1 MHDMMEL
8 LHKTFTGQP
17 IEVKA
22 DGESDV
28 LHIKAYACVFGN
40 VDSWGDII
48 QPGAC
53 DAFLA
58 SANADRMRLCYQHN
72 QNEVIGVITDKGV
85 DAIGMWIEAD
95 VLPTTTG
102 KDVQTLLRAGAL
114 DEFSIGYYA
123 DEYHYEKRDGYRNEI
138 RILDAITIVEVSP
151 VTRAA
156 NEKAVILDMK
166 NEGNEPEVEKAEEE
180 QQPEPEAEET
190 HEEETENPIKQDN
203 NMEDIKKQLEA
214 VEQKAAAAETALQAK
229 ETEINNLDASVKA
242 QAKEI
247 ADLRKMIQEQPK
259 SFRKAVREALDA
271 NRETI
276 EGFIKGTGSY
286 TVEFKVASPDGA
298 AFGSVLDN
306 TVHATPILGNA
317 FLLAFRNVSAN
328 SNKIAWIEGTTSKNV
343 GYVAEL
349 AAASKSDVTFIE
361 KTRALAKVATY
372 MEISSE
378 TEGWYEMLYDFCVAE
393 GQRIIMKDVD
403 AKVWAGAGNDSNKPK
418 EIYGIKGAATAFDA
432 LGEYT
437 NPTVGD
443 VILDAIAQVQ
453 KAGYRADVAIVSYK
467 TLASLRGIKDT
478 TGNYLYNQLTGMFG
492 QVQVYPSDQLTD
504 KEVLVAD
511 SYCAEIVIAPLYELE
526 FSRQASTDSWRVDLR
541 RHVQV
546 KTPTAKKAGIVY
558 ASDVDAAIVAI
569 TKA

>member
-1 MHDMMEL
+1 MHDMEL

-22 DGESDV
+22 DGENDV

-48 QPGAC
+48 MPGAC

-58 SANADRMRLCYQHN
+58 SANAGRMRLCYQHN
-72 QNEVIGVITDKGV
+72 QNEVIGVITAKGV
-85 DAIGMWIEAD
+85 DAVGLWFEAD
-95 VLPTTTG
+95 VLPTSTG

-123 DEYHYEKRDGYRNEI
+123 DKYHYEKRDGYAYEI
-138 RILDAITIVEVSP
+138 RILEAITIVEVSP

-166 NEGNEPEVEKAEEE
+166 NEGNEPEQEAE
-180 QQPEPEAEET
+180 QQPEQENEPEAAEQ
-190 HEEETENPIKQDN
+190 EEETENPKQEDN
-203 NMEDIKKQLEA
+203 MDEIKKQLEA

-242 QAKEI
+242 QANEI

-259 SFRKAVREALDA
+259 TFRKAMREALDA

-276 EGFIKGTGSY
+276 EGFIKSTGKY

-317 FLLAFRNVSAN
+317 FLLAFRNVTAN
-328 SNKIAWIEGTTSKNV
+328 SNKLAWIEGTTSKNV

-349 AAASKSDVTFIE
+349 AAASKTDVTFVE

-378 TEGWYEMLYDFCVAE
+378 VEGWYEMLYDFCVAE
-393 GQRIIMKDVD
+393 GQRIIMKDID
-403 AKVWAGAGNDSNKPK
+403 AKVWSGAGSDASKPK
-418 EIYGIKGAATAFDA
+418 EIYGIKSNSTAFAA
-432 LGEYT
+432 LGTYT
-437 NPTVGD
+437 NATVGD

-467 TLASLRGIKDT
+467 TLASLRGVKDT

-504 KEVLVAD
+504 NEVLVAD

-546 KTPTAKKAGIVY
+546 KVPTAKKTGIVY
-558 ASDVDAAIVAI
+558 ASSISNAITAI

>member
-1 MHDMMEL
+1 MEL
-8 LHKTFTGQP
+8 LHKSFTGQP

-72 QNEVIGVITDKGV
+72 QNEVIGVITAKGV

-166 NEGNEPEVEKAEEE
+166 NEGNENEPEVEQVEE
-180 QQPEPEAEET
+180 QPEQEAEQT
-190 HEEETENPIKQDN
+190 NEEETENPIKQE

-229 ETEINNLDASVKA
+229 EAEINNLDASIKA
-242 QAKEI
+242 QENAI

-259 SFRKAVREALDA
+259 TFRKAVREALDA

-276 EGFIKGTGSY
+276 EGFIKGTGNY
-286 TVEFKVASPDGA
+286 TVEFKVASPEGA

-328 SNKIAWIEGTTSKNV
+328 GNKVAWIEGTTEKNV

-349 AAASKSDVTFIE
+349 AAASKTEVTFIE

-403 AKVWAGAGNDSNKPK
+403 AKVWAGAGNDSSKPK
-418 EIYGIKGAATAFDA
+418 EIYGIKGSATAFSA
-432 LGEYT
+432 LGAYT
-437 NPTVGD
+437 NPNVGD

-467 TLASLRGIKDT
+467 TLASLRGIKDN

-511 SYCAEIVIAPLYELE
+511 SFCAEIVIAPLYELE

-546 KTPTAKKAGIVY
+546 KVPTAKKAGIVY
-558 ASDVDAAIVAI
+558 AADTAAAITAI

>member
-58 SANADRMRLCYQHN
+58 SANAGRMKLCYQHN
-72 QNEVIGVITDKGV
+72 QSEVIGVITDKGV

-95 VLPTTTG
+95 VLPTSTG

-123 DEYHYEKRDGYRNEI
+123 DEYHFEKHDGYRNEI
-138 RILDAITIVEVSP
+138 RVLDAITIVEVSP

-166 NEGNEPEVEKAEEE
+166 NEGNEPENEQEEE
-180 QQPEPEAEET
+180 QQPEPEAEQT
-190 HEEETENPIKQDN
+190 QEEETENPIKQDN

-229 ETEINNLDASVKA
+229 EAEINNLDASIKA
-242 QAKEI
+242 QESAI

-259 SFRKAVREALDA
+259 SFRKAMREALDA

-276 EGFIKGTGSY
+276 EGFIKSTGSY
-286 TVEFKVASPDGA
+286 TVEFKVASPEGA

-328 SNKIAWIEGTTSKNV
+328 SNKVAWIEGTTEKNV

-349 AAASKSDVTFIE
+349 AAASKSEVTFIE

-403 AKVWAGAGNDSNKPK
+403 AKVWAGAGNDTNKPK
-418 EIYGIKGAATAFDA
+418 EIYGIKANSTAFAA
-432 LGEYT
+432 LGEYE

-504 KEVLVAD
+504 AEVLVAD
-511 SYCAEIVIAPLYELE
+511 SFCAEIVIAPLYELE

-558 ASDVDAAIVAI
+558 AADTNAAITAI
-569 TKA
+569 TK

>member
-72 QNEVIGVITDKGV
+72 QSEVIGVITDKGV
-85 DAIGMWIEAD
+85 DAIGLWFEAD
-95 VLPTTTG
+95 VLPTSTG

-123 DEYHYEKRDGYRNEI
+123 DKYHYEKRDGYAYEI

-166 NEGNEPEVEKAEEE
+166 NEGNEPENEQEEE
-180 QQPEPEAEET
+180 QQPEPEAEQT
-190 HEEETENPIKQDN
+190 NEEETENPIKQDN

-229 ETEINNLDASVKA
+229 EAEINNLDASIKA
-242 QAKEI
+242 QETAI

-276 EGFIKGTGSY
+276 EGFIKGTGNY
-286 TVEFKVASPDGA
+286 TVEFKVASPDGD
-298 AFGSVLDN
+298 AFGTVLDN
-306 TVHATPILGNA
+306 NVHATPILGNA

-328 SNKIAWIEGTTSKNV
+328 GNKVAWIEGTTEKNV

-403 AKVWAGAGNDSNKPK
+403 AKVWSGAGNDSNKPK
-418 EIYGIKGAATAFDA
+418 EIYGIKGAATAFAA
-432 LGEYT
+432 LGEYE
-437 NPTVGD
+437 NATVGD

-492 QVQVYPSDQLTD
+492 QVQVYPSDQFTD
-504 KEVLVAD
+504 AEVLVAD

-546 KTPTAKKAGIVY
+546 KVPTAKKAGIVY
-558 ASDVDAAIVAI
+558 ASNVANAITAI

>member
-1 MHDMMEL
+1 MEL
-8 LHKTFTGQP
+8 LHKSFTGQP
-17 IEVKA
+17 IEWKA

-72 QNEVIGVITDKGV
+72 QNEVIGVITAKGV

-123 DEYHYEKRDGYRNEI
+123 DKYHYEKRDGYQGEI
-138 RILDAITIVEVSP
+138 RILEQITIVEVSP

-166 NEGNEPEVEKAEEE
+166 NEGNEPEEEQSEE
-180 QQPEPEAEET
+180 QQPEPETEQTNEET
-190 HEEETENPIKQDN
+190 VETENPIKQE

-229 ETEINNLDASVKA
+229 EQEINNLDASIKS
-242 QAKEI
+242 QANEI
-247 ADLRKMIQEQPK
+247 ANLRKMIQEQPK

-271 NRETI
+271 NREAI
-276 EGFIKGTGSY
+276 EGFIKSTGKY

-298 AFGSVLDN
+298 AFGTVNDN
-306 TVHATPILGNA
+306 TVHAAPILGNA
-317 FLLAFRNVSAN
+317 FLLAFRNVQAN
-328 SNKIAWIEGTTSKNV
+328 GNKVAWIEGTTSKNV

-349 AAASKSDVTFIE
+349 AEAGKTDVTFIE
-361 KTRALAKVATY
+361 KSRALAKVATY

-378 TEGWYEMLYDFCVAE
+378 VEGWYEMLYDFCVAE

-403 AKVWAGAGNDSNKPK
+403 AKVWNGAGSDASKPK
-418 EIYGIKGAATAFDA
+418 EIYGIKGAATAFSA

-437 NPTVGD
+437 DPTVGD

-467 TLASLRGIKDT
+467 TLASLRGIKDN

-511 SYCAEIVIAPLYELE
+511 SFCAEIVIAPLYELE

-546 KTPTAKKAGIVY
+546 KVPTGKKTGIVY
-558 ASDVDAAIVAI
+558 ASDTAAAITAI

>member
-1 MHDMMEL
+1 MEL
-8 LHKTFTGQP
+8 LHKSFTGQP

-72 QNEVIGVITDKGV
+72 QSEVIGVITAKGV
-85 DAIGMWIEAD
+85 DAIGMWFEAD
-95 VLPTTTG
+95 VLPTSTG

-166 NEGNEPEVEKAEEE
+166 NEGNENEPEVEQVEE
-180 QQPEPEAEET
+180 QQPEPEAEQT
-190 HEEETENPIKQDN
+190 NEEETENPIKQE

-214 VEQKAAAAETALQAK
+214 VEQKAAATETALQAK
-229 ETEINNLDASVKA
+229 EAEINNLDASIKA
-242 QAKEI
+242 QEATI
-247 ADLRKMIQEQPK
+247 AELRKMIQEQPK
-259 SFRKAVREALDA
+259 TFRKAVREALDA

-276 EGFIKGTGSY
+276 EGFIKGTGNY
-286 TVEFKVASPDGA
+286 TVEFKVASPEGA

-328 SNKIAWIEGTTSKNV
+328 GNKVAWIEGTTSKNV

-349 AAASKSDVTFIE
+349 AAASKTEVTFIE

-403 AKVWAGAGNDSNKPK
+403 AKVWAGAGNDSSKPK
-418 EIYGIKGAATAFDA
+418 EIYGIKGSATAFSA
-432 LGEYT
+432 LGAYT
-437 NPTVGD
+437 NPNVGD

-467 TLASLRGIKDT
+467 TLASLRGIKDN

-511 SYCAEIVIAPLYELE
+511 SFCAEIVIAPLYELE

-546 KTPTAKKAGIVY
+546 KVPTAKKAGIVY
-558 ASDVDAAIVAI
+558 AADTAAAMTAI

>member
-1 MHDMMEL
+1 MEL
-8 LHKTFTGQP
+8 LHKSFTGQP

-22 DGESDV
+22 DAESDV

-72 QNEVIGVITDKGV
+72 QSEVIGVITAKGV
-85 DAIGMWIEAD
+85 DAIGMWFEAD
-95 VLPTTTG
+95 VLPTSTG

-166 NEGNEPEVEKAEEE
+166 NEGNEPEAE
-180 QQPEPEAEET
+180 QT
-190 HEEETENPIKQDN
+190 NEEETENPIKQE

-229 ETEINNLDASVKA
+229 EAEINNLDASIKA
-242 QAKEI
+242 QENAI

-271 NRETI
+271 NREAI
-276 EGFIKGTGSY
+276 EGFIKGTGKY

-298 AFGSVLDN
+298 AFGTVNDN
-306 TVHATPILGNA
+306 TVHAAPILGNA
-317 FLLAFRNVSAN
+317 FLLAFRNVQAN
-328 SNKIAWIEGTTSKNV
+328 GNKVAWIEGTTSKNV

-349 AAASKSDVTFIE
+349 AEASKTDITFIE
-361 KTRALAKVATY
+361 KSRALAKVATY

-378 TEGWYEMLYDFCVAE
+378 VEGWYEMLYDFCVAE

-403 AKVWAGAGNDSNKPK
+403 AKVWSGAGNDSSKPK
-418 EIYGIKGAATAFDA
+418 EIYGIKGSATAFSA
-432 LGEYT
+432 LGAYT

-467 TLASLRGIKDT
+467 TLASLRGVKDN

-511 SYCAEIVIAPLYELE
+511 SFCAEIVIAPLYELE

-546 KTPTAKKAGIVY
+546 KVPTAKKAGIVY
-558 ASDVDAAIVAI
+558 AADTAAAITAI

>member
-1 MHDMMEL
+1 MEL

-22 DGESDV
+22 DGENDV

-48 QPGAC
+48 MPGAC

-58 SANADRMRLCYQHN
+58 SANAGRMRLCYQHN
-72 QNEVIGVITDKGV
+72 QNEVIGVITAKGV
-85 DAIGMWIEAD
+85 DAVGLWFEAD
-95 VLPTTTG
+95 VLPTSTG

-123 DEYHYEKRDGYRNEI
+123 DKYHYEKRDGYAYEI
-138 RILDAITIVEVSP
+138 RILEAITIVEVSP

-166 NEGNEPEVEKAEEE
+166 NEGNEPEPEAE
-180 QQPEPEAEET
+180 QQPEQENEPEVAEQ
-190 HEEETENPIKQDN
+190 EEETENPKQEDN
-203 NMEDIKKQLEA
+203 MDEIKKQLEA

-242 QAKEI
+242 QANEI

-259 SFRKAVREALDA
+259 TFRKAMREALDA

-276 EGFIKGTGSY
+276 EGFIKSTGKY

-317 FLLAFRNVSAN
+317 FLLAFRNVTAN
-328 SNKIAWIEGTTSKNV
+328 SNKLAWIEGTTSKNV

-349 AAASKSDVTFIE
+349 AAASKTDVTFVE

-378 TEGWYEMLYDFCVAE
+378 VEGWYEMLYDFCVAE
-393 GQRIIMKDVD
+393 GQRIIMKDID
-403 AKVWAGAGNDSNKPK
+403 AKVWSGAGSDASKPK
-418 EIYGIKGAATAFDA
+418 EIYGIKSNSTAFAA
-432 LGEYT
+432 LGTYT
-437 NPTVGD
+437 NATVGD

-467 TLASLRGIKDT
+467 TLASLRGVKDT

-504 KEVLVAD
+504 NEVLVAD

-558 ASDVDAAIVAI
+558 ASSIANAITAI

>member
-1 MHDMMEL
+1 MHDMEL

-22 DGESDV
+22 DGENDV

-85 DAIGMWIEAD
+85 DAIGLWFEAD
-95 VLPTTTG
+95 VLPTSTG

-123 DEYHYEKRDGYRNEI
+123 DKYHFEKRDGYAYEI
-138 RILDAITIVEVSP
+138 RILEAITIVEVSP

-166 NEGNEPEVEKAEEE
+166 NEGNEPEVEAENQEPEQNEEE
-180 QQPEPEAEET
+180 QTQE
-190 HEEETENPIKQDN
+190 ENPINQEH

-242 QAKEI
+242 QANEI

-259 SFRKAVREALDA
+259 TFRKAVREALDA

-276 EGFIKGTGSY
+276 EGFIKGTGNY

-403 AKVWAGAGNDSNKPK
+403 AKVWAGEGSDASKPK
-418 EIYGIKGAATAFDA
+418 EIYGIKASATAFAA
-432 LGEYT
+432 LGEYA

-467 TLASLRGIKDT
+467 TLASLRGVKDN

-546 KTPTAKKAGIVY
+546 KVPTAKKAGIVY
-558 ASDVDAAIVAI
+558 AADTAAAITAI
-569 TKA
+569 TK

>member
-72 QNEVIGVITDKGV
+72 QNEVIGVITAKGV
-85 DAIGMWIEAD
+85 DGIGMWIEAD

-123 DEYHYEKRDGYRNEI
+123 DEYHFEKRDGYRNEI

-166 NEGNEPEVEKAEEE
+166 NEGNEPENEQVEE
-180 QQPEPEAEET
+180 QQPEPEAEQTNEET
-190 HEEETENPIKQDN
+190 TENPIKQDN

-229 ETEINNLDASVKA
+229 EAEINNLDASIKA
-242 QAKEI
+242 QETAI

-276 EGFIKGTGSY
+276 EGFIKGTGNY
-286 TVEFKVASPDGA
+286 TVEFKVASPEGA
-298 AFGSVLDN
+298 AFGSILDN

-328 SNKIAWIEGTTSKNV
+328 SNKIAWIEGTTTKNV

-393 GQRIIMKDVD
+393 GQRIIMKHVD
-403 AKVWAGAGNDSNKPK
+403 EQVWAGAGNDSNKPK
-418 EIYGIKGAATAFDA
+418 EIYGIKAAATAFAA

-467 TLASLRGIKDT
+467 TLASLRGIKDN

-504 KEVLVAD
+504 AEVLVAD

-546 KTPTAKKAGIVY
+546 KVPTAKKAGIVY
-558 ASDVDAAIVAI
+558 ASNVANAITAI

>member
-1 MHDMMEL
+1 MHDMEL

-22 DGESDV
+22 DGENDV

-58 SANADRMRLCYQHN
+58 SANAGRMRLCYQHN
-72 QNEVIGVITDKGV
+72 QNEVIGVITAKGV
-85 DAIGMWIEAD
+85 DAIGLWFEAD
-95 VLPTTTG
+95 VLPTSTG

-123 DEYHYEKRDGYRNEI
+123 DKYRYEKRDGYAYEI
-138 RILDAITIVEVSP
+138 RILEAITIVEVSP

-166 NEGNEPEVEKAEEE
+166 NEGNEPEPEAE
-180 QQPEPEAEET
+180 QQPEQENEPEVAEQ
-190 HEEETENPIKQDN
+190 EEETENPKQEDN
-203 NMEDIKKQLEA
+203 MDEIKKQLEA

-242 QAKEI
+242 QANEI
-247 ADLRKMIQEQPK
+247 ANLRKMIQEQPK
-259 SFRKAVREALDA
+259 TFRKAMREALDA

-276 EGFIKGTGSY
+276 EGFIKNTGKY

-298 AFGSVLDN
+298 AFSSVLDN

-349 AAASKSDVTFIE
+349 AAASKTDVTFVE

-403 AKVWAGAGNDSNKPK
+403 AKVWSGAGNDSSKPK
-418 EIYGIKGAATAFDA
+418 EIYGIKSSATAFAA
-432 LGEYT
+432 LGTYT

-467 TLASLRGIKDT
+467 TLASLRGVKDN

-504 KEVLVAD
+504 NEVLVAD

-546 KTPTAKKAGIVY
+546 KVPTAKKTGIVY
-558 ASDVDAAIVAI
+558 ASSIANAITAI

>member
-1 MHDMMEL
+1 MEL
-8 LHKTFTGQP
+8 LHKSFTGQP

-72 QNEVIGVITDKGV
+72 QNEVIGVITAKGV

-166 NEGNEPEVEKAEEE
+166 NEGNENEPEVEQVEE
-180 QQPEPEAEET
+180 QQPEQEAEHT
-190 HEEETENPIKQDN
+190 NEETENPIKQE

-229 ETEINNLDASVKA
+229 EAEINNLDASIKA
-242 QAKEI
+242 QENAI

-271 NRETI
+271 NREAI
-276 EGFIKGTGSY
+276 EGFIKGTGKY

-298 AFGSVLDN
+298 AFGTVNDN
-306 TVHATPILGNA
+306 TVHAAPILGNA
-317 FLLAFRNVSAN
+317 FLLAFRNVQAN
-328 SNKIAWIEGTTSKNV
+328 GNKVAWIEGTTSKNV

-349 AAASKSDVTFIE
+349 AEASKTDITFIE
-361 KTRALAKVATY
+361 KSRALAKVATY

-378 TEGWYEMLYDFCVAE
+378 VEGWYEMLYDFCVAE

-403 AKVWAGAGNDSNKPK
+403 AKVWSGAGNDSSKPK
-418 EIYGIKGAATAFDA
+418 EIYGIKGSATAFSA
-432 LGEYT
+432 LGAYT

-467 TLASLRGIKDT
+467 TLASLRGVKDN

-511 SYCAEIVIAPLYELE
+511 SFCAEIVIAPLYELE

-546 KTPTAKKAGIVY
+546 KVPTAKKAGIVY
-558 ASDVDAAIVAI
+558 AADTAAAITAI

>member
-1 MHDMMEL
+1 MEL
-8 LHKTFTGQP
+8 LHKSFTGQP

-72 QNEVIGVITDKGV
+72 QSEVIGVITAKGV
-85 DAIGMWIEAD
+85 DAIGMWFEAD
-95 VLPTTTG
+95 VLPTSTG

-166 NEGNEPEVEKAEEE
+166 NEGNENEPEVEQVEE
-180 QQPEPEAEET
+180 QQPEPEAEHT
-190 HEEETENPIKQDN
+190 NEEETENPIKQE

-214 VEQKAAAAETALQAK
+214 VEQKAAATETALQAK
-229 ETEINNLDASVKA
+229 EAEINNLDASIKA
-242 QAKEI
+242 QEATI
-247 ADLRKMIQEQPK
+247 AELRKMIQEQPK
-259 SFRKAVREALDA
+259 TFRKAMREALDA
-271 NRETI
+271 HRETI
-276 EGFIKGTGSY
+276 EGFIKGTGRY
-286 TVEFKVASPDGA
+286 TVEFKVASPDGS

-306 TVHATPILGNA
+306 NVHATPILGNA
-317 FLLAFRNVSAN
+317 FLLAFRNVQAN
-328 SNKIAWIEGTTSKNV
+328 GNKIAWIEGTTSKNV

-349 AAASKSDVTFIE
+349 AAASKTDVTFVE
-361 KTRALAKVATY
+361 QTRALAKVATY
-372 MEISSE
+372 MEISSDVE
-378 TEGWYEMLYDFCVAE
+378 AWYEMLYDFCVAE

-403 AKVWAGAGNDSNKPK
+403 AKVWAGAGSSSKPK
-418 EIYGIKGAATAFDA
+418 EIWGIKGSATAFSA
-432 LGEYT
+432 LGSYA
-437 NPTVGD
+437 NPNVGD

-467 TLASLRGIKDT
+467 TLASLRGVKDN

-492 QVQVYPSDQLTD
+492 QVQVYPSDQLSDT
-504 KEVLVAD
+504 EVLVAD
-511 SYCAEIVIAPLYELE
+511 SFCAEIVIAPLYELE

-546 KTPTAKKAGIVY
+546 KVPTAKKTGIVY
-558 ASDVDAAIVAI
+558 ASSIANAITAI

>member
-72 QNEVIGVITDKGV
+72 QNEVIGVITEKGV

-123 DEYHYEKRDGYRNEI
+123 DEYHFEKRDGYRNEI

-166 NEGNEPEVEKAEEE
+166 NEGNEPEDEQAEE
-180 QQPEPEAEET
+180 QQPEPEAEQT
-190 HEEETENPIKQDN
+190 QEEETTENPIKQDN

-229 ETEINNLDASVKA
+229 EAEINNLDASIKA
-242 QAKEI
+242 QESAI

-259 SFRKAVREALDA
+259 TFRKAVREALDA

-276 EGFIKGTGSY
+276 EGFIKGTGNY

-349 AAASKSDVTFIE
+349 AAASKTDVTFIE

-418 EIYGIKGAATAFDA
+418 EIYGIKGSATAFTA
-432 LGEYT
+432 LGAYEKP
-437 NPTVGD
+437 NVGD

-467 TLASLRGIKDT
+467 TLASLRGIKDAN
-478 TGNYLYNQLTGMFG
+478 GNYLYNQLTGMFG

-504 KEVLVAD
+504 AEALVAD

-546 KTPTAKKAGIVY
+546 KVPTAKKAGIVY
-558 ASDVDAAIVAI
+558 ASSISNAITAI

>member
-1 MHDMMEL
+1 MHDMEL

-22 DGESDV
+22 DGENDV

-58 SANADRMRLCYQHN
+58 SANADRMKLCYQHN
-72 QNEVIGVITDKGV
+72 QSEVIGVITDKGV
-85 DAIGMWIEAD
+85 DAIGLWFEAD
-95 VLPTTTG
+95 VLPTSTG

-123 DEYHYEKRDGYRNEI
+123 DKYHFEKRDGYQYEI

-156 NEKAVILDMK
+156 NEKAVLLDMK
-166 NEGNEPEVEKAEEE
+166 NEGNEPEAEAEAE
-180 QQPEPEAEET
+180 QPEEAQEPENT
-190 HEEETENPIKQDN
+190 EEETEQENPIKQDN

-242 QAKEI
+242 QANEI
-247 ADLRKMIQEQPK
+247 ANLRKMIQEQPK
-259 SFRKAVREALDA
+259 TFRKAMREALDSKKA
-271 NRETI
+271 DI
-276 EGFIKGTGSY
+276 ENFIKGVGRY

-306 TVHATPILGNA
+306 NVHATPILGNA
-317 FLLAFRNVSAN
+317 FLLAFRNVQAN

-349 AAASKSDVTFIE
+349 AEASKSDVTFVE
-361 KTRALAKVATY
+361 KTRALAKVATF

-393 GQRIIMKDVD
+393 GQRIIMKHVD
-403 AKVWAGAGNDSNKPK
+403 EQVWAGAGNDSNKPK

-492 QVQVYPSDQLTD
+492 QVQVYPSDKFTD